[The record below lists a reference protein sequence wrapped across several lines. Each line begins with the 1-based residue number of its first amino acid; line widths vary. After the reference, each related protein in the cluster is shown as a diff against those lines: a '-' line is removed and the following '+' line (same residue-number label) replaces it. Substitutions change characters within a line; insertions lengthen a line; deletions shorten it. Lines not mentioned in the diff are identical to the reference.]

1 MEVGFT
7 FCLGKTK
14 TATGQDL
21 VWWWIGFLAALAMS
35 MYLMA
40 KAAERLPIGT
50 VYPVWT
56 GIGAVGAVIVGIV
69 FFHEPATFWRIFF
82 ITTLILS
89 IIGLKVLGWCN
100 GLWDD
105 SSRNFLRNVQR
116 KYWEKEN
123 MRLWPYCF
131 RHDREELCGEFFVGH
146 IVRACIFRQQF
157 CAKPQGTTGACTYRQ
172 RVQE

>member
-14 TATGQDL
+14 SATGHEL
-21 VWWWIGFLAALAMS
+21 VYWWVGFIVALSLS
-35 MYLMA
+35 MILMA

-69 FFHEPATFWRIFF
+69 FFQEPATFWRVFF

-89 IIGLKVLGWCN
+89 IIGLKVMG
-100 GLWDD
+100 
-105 SSRNFLRNVQR
+105 
-116 KYWEKEN
+116 
-123 MRLWPYCF
+123 
-131 RHDREELCGEFFVGH
+131 
-146 IVRACIFRQQF
+146 
-157 CAKPQGTTGACTYRQ
+157 
-172 RVQE
+172 